1 MGLRVSKVKV
11 SRKRVKSL
19 HTRGMHHSCDEVVC
33 GSASECVF
41 PVSLVNE
48 TSDEQGNHDNRAD
61 KGLWFAGLMEW

>member
-19 HTRGMHHSCDEVVC
+19 RTRGMHHSCDEVVC

-48 TSDEQGNHDNRAD
+48 TSDEQGNDDNRAD
-61 KGLWFAGLMEW
+61 EWL

>member
-1 MGLRVSKVKV
+1 MGLRVSKVKA

-33 GSASECVF
+33 GSVSECVF

-48 TSDEQGNHDNRAD
+48 TSDEQGDDDNRAD
-61 KGLWFAGLMEW
+61 EWL